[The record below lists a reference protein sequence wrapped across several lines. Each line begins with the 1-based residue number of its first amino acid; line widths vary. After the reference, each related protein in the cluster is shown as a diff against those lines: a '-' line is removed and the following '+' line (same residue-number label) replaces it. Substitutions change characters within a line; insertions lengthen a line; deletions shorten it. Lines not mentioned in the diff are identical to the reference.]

1 MQQLD
6 TIVALAT
13 APAHSALAVIRL
25 SGEGAFACIRAIWP
39 TMPDPPAA
47 RHASLGR
54 LIAPPTSSAPPP
66 GSTLDHAVI
75 TCYPGPASFT
85 GEDCVE
91 ISCHGGTLT
100 PATIVDALQTVGARL
115 AEPGEFTRR
124 ALLNSKI
131 DLLQAEAIAD
141 VIHAQS
147 ESARS
152 LAQDHLSGSLSDR
165 INAIQ
170 TALMHAVVLIEAAID
185 FSLEEH
191 VYTISHDEIL
201 QQIQQPALD
210 IDALLSTWNNGRL
223 RADGVRIAIVGRP
236 NAGKSTLLNLLL
248 GTERALVSDVAGTTR
263 DYIEDSLTHDGIR
276 YILVDT
282 AGLRDTTDA
291 IEAMGIART
300 REQLQRADAIWW
312 LVDSSQPPD
321 SLSAEYHSLDGV
333 TDRPVMLVWTK
344 LDRRNNGGELP
355 PSPDA
360 VAHTVSTSLL
370 QPEARATLE
379 PLLVGTSRAAGLAGA
394 EHVLI
399 TRQRHRDSLE
409 RASQALQ
416 RAAQA
421 CDLQLDHELVALDVR
436 MALDA
441 VAELV
446 GAVTSDD
453 ILNRVFDGFC
463 IGK

>member
-1 MQQLD
+1 
-6 TIVALAT
+6 
-13 APAHSALAVIRL
+13 
-25 SGEGAFACIRAIWP
+25 
-39 TMPDPPAA
+39 MPDPPAPRQA
-47 RHASLGR
+47 CLGR
-54 LIAPPTSSAPPP
+54 LIAPTHDTERAP
-66 GSTLDHAVI
+66 GATLDHAII

-91 ISCHGGTLT
+91 ISCHGGTIT
-100 PATIVDALQTVGARL
+100 PAAIVGALQTVGARL

-124 ALLNSKI
+124 ALLNNKI

-147 ESARS
+147 ESARA
-152 LAQDHLSGSLSDR
+152 LAQDHLAGSLSAR
-165 INAIQ
+165 IHNIQ
-170 TALMHAVVLIEAAID
+170 TALLHAVVLIEAAID

-201 QQIQQPALD
+201 QHIQQPALD
-210 IDALLSTWNNGRL
+210 IEALLATWNNGRL

-248 GTERALVSDVAGTTR
+248 ETERALVSDVAGTTR

-282 AGLRDTTDA
+282 AGLRETSDA

-312 LVDSSQPPD
+312 LIDSSQPPA
-321 SLSAEYHSLDGV
+321 SLTDELDALDGA
-333 TDRPVMLVWTK
+333 DERPVMLVWTK
-344 LDRRNNGGELP
+344 HDKRRDDGDLP
-355 PSPDA
+355 QAPQA
-360 VAHTVSTSLL
+360 VVHAVDTCLL
-370 QPEARATLE
+370 EPEARSTLVS
-379 PLLVGTSRAAGLAGA
+379 LLVRTSRAAGLASA
-394 EHVLI
+394 ENVLI
-399 TRQRHRDSLE
+399 TRQRHRDSLD
-409 RASQALQ
+409 RASQALH

-421 CDLQLDHELVALDVR
+421 CERALDHELVALDVR
-436 MALDA
+436 LALDA